1 MPLNSTECT
10 FNVFFVNEDGDE
22 CLAFSH
28 DLIIISARVTALDK
42 HEYCPNSYPL
52 SPIRTQTYHV

>member
-22 CLAFSH
+22 FLAFSH

-42 HEYCPNSYPL
+42 HEYCPLLRHKHIMSNFCR
-52 SPIRTQTYHV
+52 PI